1 MYQILLK
8 KRFIFVKV
16 LKSNK
21 PQSSIGDEVF
31 TTTDDDG
38 RGFDDDEAV
47 VDVIDEIGDC
57 LGCDFGRY
65 SSMESSKKISINV
78 LENNYNYLLNFFHQ
92 F

>member
-38 RGFDDDEAV
+38 RGFDDDDDAV

-57 LGCDFGRY
+57 LGCDFG
-65 SSMESSKKISINV
+65 K
-78 LENNYNYLLNFFHQ
+78 
-92 F
+92 